1 MNPEKARLRLQSF
14 ITSYFRYNFLFW
26 MFRGRNANNRIN
38 RTQERALRITY
49 RNFDSSPEELLTTD
63 YFVTIHQM
71 SMQLFMVE
79 IYKKTYESS
88 TVFMKSIFE
97 ENSNQCKVRSMNTL
111 EFRTVKIK
119 SCMLKIRLG
128 IWGRKHETLCQIT
141 QKTPKH

>member
-1 MNPEKARLRLQSF
+1 MVEMQT
-14 ITSYFRYNFLFW
+14 I
-26 MFRGRNANNRIN
+26 
-38 RTQERALRITY
+38 ELRITY
-49 RNFDSSPEELLTTD
+49 RNFDSSPEELLTTG

-79 IYKKTYESS
+79 MYKKTYESS

-128 IWGRKHETLCQIT
+128 IWGRKYKTLCQIT